1 MHTIRQHKR
10 ALPPFFS
17 PRDPK
22 ASHRWC
28 LSEDVQHLHAT
39 SLQGRQSKGICNQ
52 LAGSIKWPERCR
64 CPICTYAMLSRLVST
79 SRMSLLAIR
88 ESCSFKDCTE
98 QSTDSLA
105 GRGGQRNSALLQ
117 LNGRCLFS
125 SLCLKSHTAAM
136 ERCSL
141 VHQKFTPAFV
151 VSDVHVS
158 VQSGDRYEEQPGFLH
173 IRESS
178 KTYSR
183 KIHAGESPWA
193 TSVPATS
200 SQARCCVLRAAS
212 SVSWADKWESKYA
225 LAIELYETGG
235 ESLEVL
241 PMECVSRFSFQGPYC
256 LPLITAHL
264 SAIHVQSGYDLP
276 LGKSLCPTTTRVQ
289 ESEEMAAKQIGQAES
304 WNIPQQKHRDT
315 HKPQGAT
322 KQPQQHH

>member
-1 MHTIRQHKR
+1 MHTIRQHER

-64 CPICTYAMLSRLVST
+64 CPICTYAMLSLLVST
-79 SRMSLLAIR
+79 SRMSVLAIR

-136 ERCSL
+136 ERC
-141 VHQKFTPAFV
+141 
-151 VSDVHVS
+151 
-158 VQSGDRYEEQPGFLH
+158 Y
-173 IRESS
+173 
-178 KTYSR
+178 
-183 KIHAGESPWA
+183 
-193 TSVPATS
+193 
-200 SQARCCVLRAAS
+200 
-212 SVSWADKWESKYA
+212 
-225 LAIELYETGG
+225 
-235 ESLEVL
+235 
-241 PMECVSRFSFQGPYC
+241 
-256 LPLITAHL
+256 
-264 SAIHVQSGYDLP
+264 
-276 LGKSLCPTTTRVQ
+276 
-289 ESEEMAAKQIGQAES
+289 
-304 WNIPQQKHRDT
+304 
-315 HKPQGAT
+315 
-322 KQPQQHH
+322 